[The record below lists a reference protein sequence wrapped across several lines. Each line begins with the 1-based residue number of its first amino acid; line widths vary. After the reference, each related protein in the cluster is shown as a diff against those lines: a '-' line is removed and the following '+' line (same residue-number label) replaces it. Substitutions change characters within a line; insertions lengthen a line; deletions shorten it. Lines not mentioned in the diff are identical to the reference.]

1 MDQEGVSLQKQYTA
15 FQNPFGSVLTP
26 WVKRLLIA
34 NVAVFFV
41 TAVVGQA
48 LVFRWFAFAP
58 SEILLRPWGVLT
70 YMFLHG
76 DFWHLFFNMLVL
88 FFFGPPLEN
97 RWGSKEFLKYYL
109 LCGLGGVALSFL
121 FVSAWIV
128 GASAATYGLM
138 LAFAMNWPNS
148 PIYIW
153 GVLPVKAKWLVGF
166 MFVVSL
172 FSAFGGSDGGI
183 AHFAHLGG
191 LLSGL
196 LYLKSDWRPNTFT
209 RGKGRARKVRRM
221 AIVPREAPPKAQEAP
236 AGASEEWAAGEEKT
250 LDQVDRILDKI
261 SAQGISALTPEERR
275 VLDDVS
281 RKHRSN

>member
-1 MDQEGVSLQKQYTA
+1 MRYTG
-15 FQNPFGSVLTP
+15 FQNPFGSILTP

-34 NVAVFFV
+34 NVVAFFISWV
-41 TAVVGQA
+41 IGLD

-58 SEILLRPWGVLT
+58 SEILTRPWGVLT

-97 RWGSKEFLKYYL
+97 RWGSKEFLKYYVT
-109 LCGLGGVALSFL
+109 CGFGGVALSFL
-121 FVSAWIV
+121 FVPYWIV
-128 GASAATYGLM
+128 GASAAMYGLM

-153 GVLPVKAKWLVGF
+153 GILPVKAKWMVAFL
-166 MFVVSL
+166 FVVSL
-172 FSAFGGSDGGI
+172 FSAFGGADGGI

-191 LLSGL
+191 IVAGFF
-196 LYLKSDWRPNTFT
+196 YLKSDWRPGQAMG
-209 RGKGRARKVRRM
+209 GKGRKVRVRRM
-221 AIVPREAPPKAQEAP
+221 AIVPREVPPRKIETQVQGSADI
-236 AGASEEWAAGEEKT
+236 SEGEVRV
-250 LDQVDRILDKI
+250 LDEVDRILDKI
-261 SAQGISALTPEERR
+261 SAEGMSALTPKERK